1 MKNRHFIHSLL
12 ILIIVMLTVGCS
24 SQEEKVKSTSA
35 VPDSTSQTM
44 VSTESPL
51 VTFIELGSVKCRPCK
66 MMEPVLAA
74 IENEY
79 AGQVKV
85 IFHDVWTDAGKPY
98 ADQYGIRAIPTQIFL
113 DKTGNEY
120 YRHTGFFP
128 KEDVVAILK
137 QQGVQ

>member
-1 MKNRHFIHSLL
+1 MKKIHLIRSLL
-12 ILIIVMLTVGCS
+12 LSIVMLLIISCS
-24 SQEEKVKSTSA
+24 PRKDKGESIPVMA
-35 VPDSTSQTM
+35 DSTAQSAMSNEQ
-44 VSTESPL
+44 PL

-66 MMEPVLAA
+66 MMEPVLEA

-79 AGQVKV
+79 AGQVDV

-113 DKTGNEY
+113 DQSGNEY

-128 KEDVVAILK
+128 KEEVVAILK
-137 QQGVQ
+137 QKGVK